1 MVYLAETQILLVLLL
16 RVQQTPTS
24 NYMTRDEKLDLF
36 YIGYLILSLSRFQIS
51 LKYLRLALCW
61 GNRQMW

>member
-51 LKYLRLALCW
+51 LKYLCLALCW